1 MDDMAESDL
10 EQLRSELEAFFQA
23 AIASM
28 ADRVVRLADGRV
40 VAVEDRTGKLAPA
53 QLSW

>member
-1 MDDMAESDL
+1 
-10 EQLRSELEAFFQA
+10 
-23 AIASM
+23 M

-40 VAVEDRTGKLAPA
+40 TGLEERHEKLAPA